1 MNKRN
6 DFLCIGAVH
15 PDYILKLK
23 NNYFKNRTNP
33 IIHKEKLG
41 GVAFN
46 VASKIAFLNEKIEL
60 NSINCNSRHKK
71 EIKKQ
76 GIVFKEI
83 NKKIHKRYYSS
94 VLDKKGQLILGLA
107 NMDSYE
113 KNINHK
119 LIKNCKNKKIIFDL
133 NLSEKVID
141 FLINKYHKNNY
152 ICICGTSAHK
162 VYKIKPLLTKIDT
175 LILNKQESFILTN
188 KNSIRS
194 ALKYLIK
201 KNNTLKI
208 IITNGKNSVYAYKNK
223 KIYLC
228 KPPNVIVNNENSAGD
243 ILSAFFNYYYCNTN
257 KMYESLR
264 KSVVAGALQAAGYLN
279 NKRKYLQKI
288 NRLSKKINIKVS
300 NYNG

>member
-15 PDYILKLK
+15 PDYIVKLK

-33 IIHKEKLG
+33 VIHKEKLG

-60 NSINCNSRHKK
+60 KSINCNSRHRK

-76 GIVFKEI
+76 GIIFKEM
-83 NKKIHKRYYSS
+83 NKTLHKRFYSA
-94 VLDKKGQLILGLA
+94 VLNKKGQLILGLA

-113 KNINHK
+113 KNINLK
-119 LIKNCKNKKIIFDL
+119 LIKNRKNKKIIFDL
-133 NLSEKVID
+133 NLSEKVIN
-141 FLINKYHKNNY
+141 FLINKYYINNY

-162 VYKIKPLLTKIDT
+162 VYKIKSLLTKIDT
-175 LILNKQESFILTN
+175 LILNKQESFVLTST
-188 KNSIRS
+188 NSIKS
-194 ALKYLIK
+194 AMKHLIK

-223 KIYLC
+223 RIYLC

-243 ILSAFFNYYYCNTN
+243 VLSAFFNYYYCNTN

-279 NKRKYLQKI
+279 NKKKYLQKI
-288 NRLSKKINIKVS
+288 NHLSKKINIKVS

>member
-15 PDYILKLK
+15 PDYIVKLK

-33 IIHKEKLG
+33 ITHKEKLG

-71 EIKKQ
+71 EITNQ
-76 GIVFKEI
+76 GILFKDL
-83 NKKIHKRYYSS
+83 NKTIHKRYYSS

-113 KNINHK
+113 ININFK
-119 LIKNCKNKKIIFDL
+119 LIKNRKNKKIIFDL
-133 NLSEKVID
+133 NLSEKVIN
-141 FLINKYHKNNY
+141 FLINKYYKNNY

-257 KMYESLR
+257 IMYESLR

-279 NKRKYLQKI
+279 NNKKYLQKI
-288 NRLSKKINIKVS
+288 NHLSKKINIKVS

>member
-15 PDYILKLK
+15 PDYIVKLK

-33 IIHKEKLG
+33 IAHKEKLG

-46 VASKIAFLNEKIEL
+46 VASKISFLNEKIEL
-60 NSINCNSRHKK
+60 NSINCNSKHKK

-76 GIVFKEI
+76 GILFKEI
-83 NKKIHKRYYSS
+83 NKTIYKRYYSS
-94 VLDKKGQLILGLA
+94 VLDKNGKLVLGLA

-113 KNINHK
+113 KNINLK
-119 LIKNCKNKKIIFDL
+119 LIKNRKNKKIIFDL
-133 NLSEKVID
+133 NLSKKVIN
-141 FLINKYHKNNY
+141 FLINKYYKNNY

-279 NKRKYLQKI
+279 NKKKYLQKI
-288 NRLSKKINIKVS
+288 NQLSKKINIKVS